1 MTWKKVNPFFSSR
14 VPVYVEV
21 QVHGDVRQER
31 DERDGVVRG
40 VVEDG
45 DNASAVAP
53 TSRGIRAEKRRQKM
67 YSHVKSVFWLID
79 WLIDDIMTNWNQGKI
94 ETKVKKL
101 GDKIMYSCVKLS

>member
-1 MTWKKVNPFFSSR
+1 M
-14 VPVYVEV
+14 EV

-53 TSRGIRAEKRRQKM
+53 TSRRIGAEKRRQKM
-67 YSHVKSVFWLID
+67 YYHVKVFFD
-79 WLIDDIMTNWNQGKI
+79 
-94 ETKVKKL
+94 
-101 GDKIMYSCVKLS
+101 